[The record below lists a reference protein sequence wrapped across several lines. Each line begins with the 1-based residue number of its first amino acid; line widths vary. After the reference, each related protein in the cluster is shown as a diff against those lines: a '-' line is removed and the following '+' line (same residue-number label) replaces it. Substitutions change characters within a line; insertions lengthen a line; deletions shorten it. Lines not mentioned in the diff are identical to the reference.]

1 MTFTKAVVIVWT
13 QQIWPPRPST
23 LSPPP
28 PVISVSCAADLRAK
42 LQLMITSEQT
52 DGKGYAQGS
61 PRISQFRF
69 TDQAA
74 AEEFV
79 EYLNTVFPCP
89 ADIKSTAIINL
100 HLSNPPATTF

>member
-13 QQIWPPRPST
+13 QPRWPPRPST
-23 LSPPP
+23 LSPAP

-42 LQLMITSEQT
+42 LQLMVTAEQT
-52 DGKGYAQGS
+52 DGKGYARGS

-79 EYLNTVFPCP
+79 GYLTDVFPCP
-89 ADIKSTAIINL
+89 ADIKSIAINNL
-100 HLSNPPATTF
+100 YLSNPPATTF

>member
-1 MTFTKAVVIVWT
+1 MIVWT
-13 QQIWPPRPST
+13 QQVWPPRPST
-23 LSPPP
+23 LSPAP

-42 LQLMITSEQT
+42 LQLMITAEQT
-52 DGKGYAQGS
+52 DGKGYTQGN
-61 PRISQFRF
+61 PRINQFRF

-89 ADIKSTAIINL
+89 ADIKSIAINNL